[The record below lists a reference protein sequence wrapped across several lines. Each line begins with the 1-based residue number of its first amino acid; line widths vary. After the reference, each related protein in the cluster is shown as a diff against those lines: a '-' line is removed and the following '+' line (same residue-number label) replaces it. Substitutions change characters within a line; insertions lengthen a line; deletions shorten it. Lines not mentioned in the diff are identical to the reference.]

1 MQYRTQKTGRL
12 FASIKEPEYVRC
24 FLCSALPRS
33 ALLTVPQ
40 GGCVGKRRNHVL
52 RQSALVDA
60 ASRHTRITAPMVP
73 LLMQLEIALF
83 CLDRLIVVVV
93 VEQRSWSSSVVAMR
107 RLT

>member
-1 MQYRTQKTGRL
+1 
-12 FASIKEPEYVRC
+12 
-24 FLCSALPRS
+24 
-33 ALLTVPQ
+33 
-40 GGCVGKRRNHVL
+40 
-52 RQSALVDA
+52 
-60 ASRHTRITAPMVP
+60 MVP